1 MNLREWLFGKRKK
14 VDPQPPTP
22 QQPTPRQSEPSLYGR
37 QEAIAKPKVSISARV
52 IRKDGTIENLGRL
65 K

>member
-1 MNLREWLFGKRKK
+1 MNIRKLLIKAKIVKPKPHEKAELGKG
-14 VDPQPPTP
+14 VW
-22 QQPTPRQSEPSLYGR
+22 GR
-37 QEAIAKPKVSISARV
+37 QEAKAEPKASITAIV

>member
-1 MNLREWLFGKRKK
+1 MNRLRKFLVKYNLVKSKPHEKAELGKG
-14 VDPQPPTP
+14 T
-22 QQPTPRQSEPSLYGR
+22 YGR
-37 QEAIAKPKVSISARV
+37 QVSPIAPASAKGKGTISARV